1 MDILPRL
8 LLFELLQRLLYLII
22 SLCLCLYSVSEAFFY
37 LQVIYINIHRVVM
50 F

>member
-22 SLCLCLYSVSEAFFY
+22 SLCLCLYSISEVFLY